1 MPGFSYSHSVGNVD
15 NFVEAN
21 ETNQSYYFSYPCAT
35 TDECSPYKIVL
46 PSGIYFLEV
55 WGAQGGQST
64 GHLGVG
70 GYGGY
75 SSGVYIARR
84 TTTLYLH
91 IGGSSPG
98 SSPSK
103 PGYNGGSISIN
114 AWDGPGGGAT
124 DFRTSS
130 KNWNEDFDTRI
141 IIAGGGGGAFCDKN
155 GGNGGGLEGNSNP
168 GTDIRSCYGT
178 QTGCEGSIPGS
189 GKKGELGIGGGPG
202 GGAGGG
208 GYYGGGNS
216 NNGGGGGS
224 GYIGGVISYSIFNK
238 TTEESD
244 HQGNGAARITIIGIT
259 DFINSK
265 NCYNI
270 GIFIAPSLFFIIIIG
285 S

>member
-1 MPGFSYSHSVGNVD
+1 MPKFSYSHSVGNID

-55 WGAQGGQST
+55 WGAQGGNSAGYT
-64 GHLGVG
+64 GIG

-75 SSGVYIARR
+75 SAGIYIARR

-98 SSPSK
+98 SLPSK
-103 PGYNGGSISIN
+103 PGYNGGSISIY
-114 AWDGPGGGAT
+114 ACDGPGGGAT

-130 KNWNEDFDTRI
+130 KNWNEDFDSRI
-141 IIAGGGGGAFCDKN
+141 IIAGGGGGAFREIN
-155 GGNGGGLEGNSNP
+155 GGNGGGLEGSSNT
-168 GTDIRSCYGT
+168 GTEIRACYGT
-178 QTGCEGSIPGS
+178 QTGCEGLIFKINEKEGT
-189 GKKGELGIGGGPG
+189 LGTGACCG

-224 GYIGGVISYSIFNK
+224 GYIGGVISYSIFK
-238 TTEESD
+238 KVTEQSD
-244 HQGNGAARITIIGIT
+244 HQGNGSARISIIGIV
-259 DFINSK
+259 DFVCSK
-265 NCYNI
+265 NYNNRVYKEMPLI
-270 GIFIAPSLFFIIIIG
+270 LV
-285 S
+285 